1 MSGSTSDSEK
11 IAEEL
16 QAVVSGLV
24 RRMRAV
30 SPSRDVSP
38 SQVSILKRL
47 DRDGPATVADLARAD
62 QIRHQSVATAVAA
75 LVERGLLSRT
85 TDDHDL
91 RRKLLSITETGRA
104 LLSERRGA
112 GHGHIAELIGERL
125 TGAERRQLA
134 ESLPLLERLIR

>member
-1 MSGSTSDSEK
+1 MSGSTSDNEK

-30 SPSRDVSP
+30 SPARDVSL

-75 LVERGLLSRT
+75 LVERGLIGRSA
-85 TDDHDL
+85 DAHDL
-91 RRKLLSITETGRA
+91 RRKVLTITESGRA

-125 TGAERRQLA
+125 SGEERRQLA
-134 ESLPLLERLIR
+134 NSLSLLQRLIH

>member
-1 MSGSTSDSEK
+1 MTGSTSDNEK

-16 QAVVSGLV
+16 QTVVSGLV

-62 QIRHQSVATAVAA
+62 RIRHQSVATAVAA

-85 TDDHDL
+85 ADEHDL
-91 RRKLLSITETGRA
+91 RRKLLTITETGRT
-104 LLSERRGA
+104 LLSERRDA

-125 TGAERRQLA
+125 NGEERRQLSD
-134 ESLPLLERLIR
+134 SLPLLHRLIR